1 MSQRLRLTLQPGR
14 HGEDGK
20 TMTSKKPSQPLEPEW
35 EAVDPATG
43 ERPDKTVMMPSGGVQ
58 QALAVRPSATADA
71 FFLVCMGPNVGHKYP
86 LKAVTLL
93 GRSESADITLADDRV
108 SGRHCEV
115 ARTATGY
122 RVKDLGSS
130 NGTLVNAQ
138 KITETELRE
147 GDLVQVGYTVFK
159 FQSGGPRV
167 DRIEPHA
174 AGMGGMGMGGMGM
187 SPMGMGGMGM
197 GGMGMS
203 PMGMGGMGMSPM
215 GMGMQP
221 MGMPMNVPQ
230 VVVSTAPP
238 PAQAPSA
245 DEEMNLE
252 EMVGN
257 VRKIVDFFL
266 PYKKMIGIA
275 GAVGVVV
282 GIAMGIA
289 QPPPAKATFKMNI
302 LTGGER
308 GQGGVAQDRAQA
320 AKSTFESTVLI
331 AQTLKSLG
339 ETNITDDTIAAFQ
352 KRLTFE
358 TTTPNFGVPPP
369 VLNFNG
375 EYQDATTERALLFL
389 QTHVKTFI
397 DNEVEKTT
405 KVITSKLDYLK
416 SEIAKAEETLKTN
429 DEELKE
435 FKKKYLASLPENAAK
450 SQEFVFEL
458 QKTESELASGIEQL
472 KLEIQSASSGGSSRK
487 ARLVK
492 QVEEELAE
500 LKSQGLGDNHP
511 EVQSV
516 KQRLARTQA
525 APDDAGPGM
534 SGNKSVGQMKAEMAA
549 KTQLLESTRKQ
560 LETVRAAQAS
570 LPDFEARYA
579 DLTRSYEAA
588 KKNFDQLYAD
598 KNQTEYTLGFEKTAA
613 EARFEITDKPRA
625 EAPSR
630 AGAAG
635 KKVAMGTVGGIVL
648 GFALAGFLQILKI
661 WRKS

>member
-1 MSQRLRLTLQPGR
+1 
-14 HGEDGK
+14 
-20 TMTSKKPSQPLEPEW
+20 MTSKKPSQPLEPEW
-35 EAVDPATG
+35 EAVDPAAAP
-43 ERPDKTVMMPSGGVQ
+43 RPDKTVMMPTSDVQ
-58 QALAVRPSATADA
+58 QALAVRSSSADA
-71 FFLVCMGPNVGHKYP
+71 FFVVCMGPNVGHKYP
-86 LKAVTLL
+86 LGTVTLL
-93 GRSESADITLADDRV
+93 GRSESADITLGDDRV

-115 ARTATGY
+115 NRTPSGY
-122 RVKDLGSS
+122 RIKDLGSS

-138 KITETELRE
+138 KVNEAELRE

-159 FQSGGPRV
+159 LQSAGPRV
-167 DRIEPHA
+167 DRIDPGS
-174 AGMGGMGMGGMGM
+174 GMGMGGMPGMGMGGMGGMGMPGMGMGGMGM
-187 SPMGMGGMGM
+187 PGMGMQQMGMGMPGMGM
-197 GGMGMS
+197 GMS
-203 PMGMGGMGMSPM
+203 
-215 GMGMQP
+215 P

-238 PAQAPSA
+238 PTSAPASG
-245 DEEMNLE
+245 EEMNLE

-257 VRKIVDFFL
+257 VRKVVDFFL
-266 PYKKMIGIA
+266 PFKKMIAIA
-275 GAVGVVV
+275 GAFGVVA
-282 GIAMGIA
+282 GIALAIA
-289 QPPPAKATFKMNI
+289 QPPAAKATFKMNI
-302 LTGGER
+302 LTGGDR

-331 AQTLKSLG
+331 SQTLRTLG
-339 ETNITDDTIAAFQ
+339 QTDVTDDRIAVVQRSLA
-352 KRLTFE
+352 FE
-358 TTTPNFGVPPP
+358 TTTPNFGVPAP

-375 EYQDATTERALLFL
+375 EFQAGDEKNALLFL

-458 QKTESELASGIEQL
+458 QKNESELVSALEQL
-472 KLEIQSASSGGSSRK
+472 KLEIQSASAGGGGRK

-500 LKSQGLGDNHP
+500 LKAQGLGDNHP
-511 EVQSV
+511 EVQAV

-534 SGNKSVGQMKAEMAA
+534 SGNKSVAQMRAELAA
-549 KTQLLESTRKQ
+549 KTNLLDSTRKQ

-588 KKNFDQLYAD
+588 KKNYDQLYSD
-598 KNQTEYTLGFEKTAA
+598 KNNTEYTLGFEKTAA
-613 EARFEITDKPRA
+613 EARFEITDPPRV
-625 EAPSR
+625 EKPSR
-630 AGAAG
+630 TSAGI
-635 KKVAMGTVGGIVL
+635 KKIAIGSIGGVVL

-661 WRKS
+661 WKKA

>member
-1 MSQRLRLTLQPGR
+1 MS
-14 HGEDGK
+14 
-20 TMTSKKPSQPLEPEW
+20 SKKPSQPLEPEW

-43 ERPDKTVMMPSGGVQ
+43 ERPDRTVMMPSGGVQ
-58 QALAVRPSATADA
+58 QALSVRASPTAEA
-71 FFLVCMGPNVGHKYP
+71 FFVVCMGPNVGHRYP

-93 GRSESADITLADDRV
+93 GRSESADIALADERV

-115 ARTATGY
+115 TRTPAGY

-138 KITETELRE
+138 KIAETELRE

-159 FQSGGPRV
+159 LQGSAPRV
-167 DRIEPHA
+167 DRLDP
-174 AGMGGMGMGGMGM
+174 MGGMGMMPMGGMGMGMSMTPMGGMGMTPMGGMGMTPMGGMGM
-187 SPMGMGGMGM
+187 SPMGGMGI
-197 GGMGMS
+197 GMGMS
-203 PMGMGGMGMSPM
+203 PMGMG
-215 GMGMQP
+215 
-221 MGMPMNVPQ
+221 VPQ

-238 PAQAPSA
+238 PTQAAAAS
-245 DEEMNLE
+245 EEMNLE
-252 EMVGN
+252 EIVGN
-257 VRKIVDFFL
+257 VRKIVDFFV
-266 PYKKMIGIA
+266 PFKKMIGIA
-275 GAVGVVV
+275 GAVGVVA
-282 GIAMGIA
+282 GIGLAIV
-289 QPPPAKATFKMNI
+289 QPPAAKATFKMNI

-331 AQTLKSLG
+331 ASTLRTLGQVDVTDDRIAVVQKSL
-339 ETNITDDTIAAFQ
+339 
-352 KRLTFE
+352 TFD
-358 TTTPNFGVPPP
+358 TTTPNFGVLPP

-375 EYQDATTERALLFL
+375 EFQAATEANALLFL

-429 DEELKE
+429 DEDLKE

-458 QKTESELASGIEQL
+458 QKNSSELESAIEQL

-487 ARLVK
+487 ARMVK

-500 LKSQGLGDNHP
+500 LKAQGLGDNHP
-511 EVQSV
+511 EVQAV
-516 KQRLARTQA
+516 KQRLARVQA

-588 KKNFDQLYAD
+588 KKNYDQLYSD

-613 EARFEITDKPRA
+613 EARFEITDPPRV
-625 EAPSR
+625 EQQSR
-630 AGAAG
+630 SSAGV
-635 KKVAMGTVGGIVL
+635 KKVAIGTIGGIAL
-648 GFALAGFLQILKI
+648 GFALAAFLQILKI
-661 WRKS
+661 WKKT

>member
-1 MSQRLRLTLQPGR
+1 
-14 HGEDGK
+14 
-20 TMTSKKPSQPLEPEW
+20 MTSKKPSPPLEPEW
-35 EAVDPATG
+35 EAVGQPKGA
-43 ERPDKTVMMPSGGVQ
+43 RPDKTVMMPTGEVQ
-58 QALAVRPSATADA
+58 QALSVRASATADA
-71 FFLVCMGPNVGHKYP
+71 FLVVCMGPNVGHRYP

-93 GRSESADITLADDRV
+93 GRSEAADIILADDRV

-115 ARTATGY
+115 SRTPMGY

-138 KITETELRE
+138 KIAEVALGE
-147 GDLVQVGYTVFK
+147 GDLLQVGYTVFK
-159 FQSGGPRV
+159 LQGAVSRV
-167 DRIEPHA
+167 DRLDP
-174 AGMGGMGMGGMGM
+174 MGGMGMGGMGM
-187 SPMGMGGMGM
+187 AMTPMGMGGMPM
-197 GGMGMS
+197 GPMGPMGPMS
-203 PMGMGGMGMSPM
+203 PMGMGGMPM
-215 GMGMQP
+215 G
-221 MGMPMNVPQ
+221 PMNVPQ
-230 VVVSTAPP
+230 VVVSAGPGP
-238 PAQAPSA
+238 QGAGAN
-245 DEEMNLE
+245 EEMNLE

-257 VRKIVDFFL
+257 VRKVVDFFL

-275 GAVGVVV
+275 GAVGVVA
-282 GIAMGIA
+282 GLGLAIA
-289 QPPPAKATFKMNI
+289 QPPAAKATFKMNI

-331 AQTLKSLG
+331 AQTLRDLGQTDVTDDRIAAVQKSL
-339 ETNITDDTIAAFQ
+339 
-352 KRLTFE
+352 TFD

-375 EYQDATTERALLFL
+375 EFLAGTEENALLFL
-389 QTHVKTFI
+389 QTHLKTFI

-458 QKTESELASGIEQL
+458 QKNSSELESALEQL

-500 LKSQGLGDNHP
+500 LKAQGLGDNHP
-511 EVQSV
+511 EVQAV
-516 KQRLARTQA
+516 RQRLGRVQA

-534 SGNKSVGQMKAEMAA
+534 SGNKSVAQMRAELAA

-588 KKNFDQLYAD
+588 KKNYDQLYSD

-613 EARFEITDKPRA
+613 EARFEITDPPRV
-625 EAPSR
+625 EKQSR
-630 AGAAG
+630 TSAGV
-635 KKVAMGTVGGIVL
+635 KKLLVGTVGGFAI
-648 GFALAGFLQILKI
+648 GFAIAGFLQILKI
-661 WRKS
+661 WRRS